1 MFVPQKVKSWKLK
14 DGATDMSVELINAK
28 GQIVGRATFSLDE
41 IVNISKA
48 VFDGYVVEF
57 KNKTKYIISYHDIDE
72 CFDVELEELDGRRN
86 NCKRT
91 LVFCFISI

>member
-1 MFVPQKVKSWKLK
+1 MFVPQKVKSWRIK

-48 VFDGYVVEF
+48 VFEGYVVEF
-57 KNKTKYIISYHDIDE
+57 KNKTKYIISYHDINE
-72 CFDVELEELDGRRN
+72 FFDVELEELDGRRN
-86 NCKRT
+86 N
-91 LVFCFISI
+91 

>member
-48 VFDGYVVEF
+48 VFDCYVVEF
-57 KNKTKYIISYHDIDE
+57 KNKTKYIISYRDIDE
-72 CFDVELEELDGRRN
+72 CFDVELGELDGRRN
-86 NCKRT
+86 N
-91 LVFCFISI
+91 

>member
-1 MFVPQKVKSWKLK
+1 MFVPQKVKSWRIK

-57 KNKTKYIISYHDIDE
+57 KNKTKYIISYQDIDR
-72 CFDVELEELDGRRN
+72 CFDVKLEELDGRRN
-86 NCKRT
+86 N
-91 LVFCFISI
+91 

>member
-1 MFVPQKVKSWKLK
+1 MFVPQKVKSWRIK

-48 VFDGYVVEF
+48 VFEGYVVEF

-72 CFDVELEELDGRRN
+72 YFDVELDELDGKRN
-86 NCKRT
+86 N
-91 LVFCFISI
+91 

>member
-1 MFVPQKVKSWKLK
+1 MFVPQKVKSWRIK

-86 NCKRT
+86 K
-91 LVFCFISI
+91 

>member
-28 GQIVGRATFSLDE
+28 GQIACRATFSLDE

-57 KNKTKYIISYHDIDE
+57 KNKTKYIISYRDIDK
-72 CFDVELEELDGRRN
+72 CFDVELEELDESRN
-86 NCKRT
+86 N
-91 LVFCFISI
+91 

>member
-1 MFVPQKVKSWKLK
+1 MFVPQKVKSWRIK

-72 CFDVELEELDGRRN
+72 RFDVELEELDGRN
-86 NCKRT
+86 N
-91 LVFCFISI
+91 